1 MYIHLLM
8 LLDPSSVT
16 DDEPPASKVINISG
30 LAGRVGTML
39 AHMGLI
45 TTDNVHLSI
54 DSVKAGE

>member
-1 MYIHLLM
+1 M

-30 LAGRVGTML
+30 LAGRAGTML